1 MDILLGKAVDDMYSY
16 LEQNYNDG
24 SRYVLHYVTAR
35 EMFNIVKAAEDGHVG
50 NPNDYRD
57 YVLKSPSYSV
67 AVVTESA
74 TQANE
79 SCLTDRERCNHF

>member
-35 EMFNIVKAAEDGHVG
+35 EMFNIVKAAEAGHSG

-57 YVLKSPSYSV
+57 YLLQPPPYSV
-67 AVVTESA
+67 AAVTESTKQVSA
-74 TQANE
+74 SRLN
-79 SCLTDRERCNHF
+79 R